1 MKPALSWAMLSTDLW
16 IVSFKTSKFDWSELS
31 IVSAAILKTEMAA
44 SKPSWDCALASD
56 IPSNLP
62 SSNPSSF
69 PLRKASCSAFLILS
83 SIKALFSSINCFLFS
98 SSKLFW
104 LSASFTISE
113 VSLFSGEVF
122 SFWRSSC
129 NWSILFS
136 IVSSVL
142 SSFEEFKAISK
153 SDLFLKDLSSEL
165 FELSALKGACLTV
178 FKILAISA
186 FLKTWGSPVLKS
198 FIFLEFSI

>member
-31 IVSAAILKTEMAA
+31 IVSAAILKTEIAA

-104 LSASFTISE
+104 LSASFIISGI
-113 VSLFSGEVF
+113 SLFSGEVF
-122 SFWRSSC
+122 SFCKFSWA
-129 NWSILFS
+129 WSISLS
-136 IVSSVL
+136 MATSEL
-142 SSFEEFKAISK
+142 SSFAEFKAIS
-153 SDLFLKDLSSEL
+153 SRDLFLKDLFSEF

-178 FKILAISA
+178 FNILAISA
-186 FLKTWGSPVLKS
+186 FLKTWGSPALKS